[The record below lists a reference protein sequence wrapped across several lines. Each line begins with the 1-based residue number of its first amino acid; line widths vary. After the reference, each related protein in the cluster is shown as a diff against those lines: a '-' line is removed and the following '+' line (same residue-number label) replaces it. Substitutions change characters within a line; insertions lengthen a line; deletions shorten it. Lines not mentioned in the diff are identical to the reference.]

1 MVFQGDIEAVAQKS
15 PKDLTQLFEQL
26 SGSDELKQA
35 YNDAQ
40 LKVKEAEEE
49 NAVVFG
55 KKKTL
60 MSQRKQ
66 IKEQKDEA
74 EKHVKLVNELKEL
87 KTDRA
92 MMKLFHLDEGIRTV
106 QGENLKIVKS
116 RDAHDE
122 KNEANKVELE
132 EKKKTKA
139 QGRKDHKK
147 FYDLRFFEVLRKQTE
162 KRWQKGFRVRYATLA
177 RYKLVAH
184 PVAVSIVPYR
194 RGGPWEAGGRR
205 V

>member
-1 MVFQGDIEAVAQKS
+1 M
-15 PKDLTQLFEQL
+15 
-26 SGSDELKQA
+26 
-35 YNDAQ
+35 
-40 LKVKEAEEE
+40 KEAEEE

-92 MMKLFHLDEGIRTV
+92 MMKLFHLDEGIRTM
-106 QGENLKIVKS
+106 QGEKLKIVKS

-139 QGRKDHKK
+139 QLAKGALVAEKKMSKLREELSKATPKMVKSNESLQRNKKKLQLLQTNLEKTKEDKDSRSQDVAKLEKQLKEVNDAERLYDADQLKK
-147 FYDLRFFEVLRKQTE
+147 AE
-162 KRWQKGFRVRYATLA
+162 KRSKVELTDA
-177 RYKLVAH
+177 RT
-184 PVAVSIVPYR
+184 
-194 RGGPWEAGGRR
+194 RR